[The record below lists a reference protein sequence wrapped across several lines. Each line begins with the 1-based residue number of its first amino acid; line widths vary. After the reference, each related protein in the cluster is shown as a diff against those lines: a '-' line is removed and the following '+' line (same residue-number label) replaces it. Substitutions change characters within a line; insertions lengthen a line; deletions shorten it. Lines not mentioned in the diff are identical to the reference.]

1 MGTQTHEVDGEL
13 LATVSASEVR
23 QDILQTLLENNTQT
37 PSDLADATGRHI
49 SKVSRALSELRDA
62 GGVELLVPDD
72 TKRGRV
78 YGPTDAGRAV
88 VNTLGGDT
96 DDSA

>member
-13 LATVSASEVR
+13 LATVSASTYR
-23 QDILQTLLENNTQT
+23 RATLVALADRPQT
-37 PSDLADATGRHI
+37 PSDVADVTGHDI

-62 GGVELLVPDD
+62 GAVELLVPDD

-78 YGPTDAGRAV
+78 YGPTDAGQVV
-88 VNTLGGDT
+88 VNTLDGGDG
-96 DDSA
+96 DGE